1 MHIVPFTPP
10 RRVRRA
16 LHRSRLAAA
25 ALAVG
30 IGWAAGSAFGQE
42 SPAEMHDRVATAS
55 GPVAAA
61 APSDTGLGWAAAAA
75 PEAMGSS
82 SFTVN
87 FDSPGNVGCFVT
99 PMPCDNGNTVLGVT
113 APLPPGLQFVTI
125 GSGRFWGTGYTGAT
139 NVLSISVP
147 RADLW
152 LGFQAAPGYA
162 VRVTE
167 FTLAPRPGVQASQ
180 PFRANGVLGWTGDL
194 SAATTF
200 AAAPGGEDRSTTFTL
215 FSTFNRADIAIDA
228 ITVQVTPIPEPGT
241 GALMALGA
249 GLVAWLR
256 RRRGPA
262 VPATR

>member
-16 LHRSRLAAA
+16 LHRNRLGAA

-30 IGWAAGSAFGQE
+30 IGWAAGPAFGQE

-75 PEAMGSS
+75 PEAMGAS
-82 SFTVN
+82 SF
-87 FDSPGNVGCFVT
+87 
-99 PMPCDNGNTVLGVT
+99 NGNTVLGVT

-180 PFRANGVLGWTGDL
+180 PYRANGVLGWTGDL
-194 SAATTF
+194 STATTF

-215 FSTFNRADIAIDA
+215 FSTFNGADIAIDA

-262 VPATR
+262 APATR